1 MTQFDPALT
10 NRTLFSAFLDARARH
25 GRQKP
30 IVEDPE
36 RAPLTY
42 DRLLLASLVLGG
54 KMRARS
60 IKGEAI
66 GVLMPNMNGTIALI
80 LGLSAYGRVPA
91 MLNFTAGIRNLQ
103 AACRTAQIK
112 TIVTSRRFVDTA
124 QLSPVIEALEKND
137 GGDGARSIVYLEDV
151 RKSLTSLEKLGAV
164 VASRFARLL
173 HTRQGST
180 PDQPAI
186 ILFTSGSE
194 GLPKAVVL
202 SHRNLNANAAQ
213 IFAHA
218 DGMLSARDTIFNP
231 LPVFHSF
238 GLTAGL
244 LTGLL
249 NGIKVVLYP
258 SPLHFKQIP
267 KLIGETKA
275 TFLFA
280 TDTFLQSYARA
291 AEKDDLSQVRY
302 VVAGAE
308 KVREETRNMWNKFGT
323 EILEGYG
330 CTEGSPVIACN
341 LPRSNTNG
349 SVGEVLPAIEMRF
362 TDVEGLTDARR
373 LSIRGPN
380 VMLGYMLADA
390 PGKIQPP
397 PDGWHDT
404 GDIVSLDN
412 NIITIRGRAKRFAKI
427 GGEMISLAAVETLVS
442 GIWPQ
447 GAHAVVTIPDPKKGE
462 QIVLVTDKPDA
473 DRDTLLQ
480 EARKQGYPELWIPR
494 AILVVPALPVMGSGK
509 IDYPAA
515 TETARRLRTMM

>member
-1 MTQFDPALT
+1 MTAYDPALA
-10 NRTLFSAFLDARARH
+10 NRTLFGAFLDARSRN
-25 GRQKP
+25 RRDKP
-30 IVEDPE
+30 IIEDPE

-54 KMRARS
+54 KLRPRTT
-60 IKGEAI
+60 KGEAV
-66 GVLMPNMNGTIALI
+66 GVLMPNVNGTVALI
-80 LGLSAYGRVPA
+80 LGLSASGRVPA
-91 MLNFTAGIRNLQ
+91 MLNFTAGVRNLQ
-103 AACRTAQIK
+103 AACRTAQIR
-112 TIVTSRRFVDTA
+112 TIVTSRRFLDTA
-124 QLSPVIEALEKND
+124 QLSPVIEALEKNE
-137 GGDGARSIVYLEDV
+137 GGDGPRTIIYLEDV
-151 RKSLTSLEKLGAV
+151 RKSLTSLEKIGALA
-164 VASRFARLL
+164 ASYFARFL
-173 HTRQGST
+173 HTRQGVS
-180 PDQPAI
+180 PDQPAV

-194 GLPKAVVL
+194 GTPKAVVL
-202 SHRNLNANAAQ
+202 SHSNLNANAAQ

-218 DGMLSARDTIFNP
+218 DGMLSARDTVFNP

-249 NGIKVVLYP
+249 NGMKVVLYP

-267 KLIGETKA
+267 KLIGETQS
-275 TFLFA
+275 TVLFA

-291 AEKDDLSQVRY
+291 ADKDDLSQVRY
-302 VVAGAE
+302 VIAGAE
-308 KVREETRNMWNKFGT
+308 KVREETRKMWDKFGT
-323 EILEGYG
+323 LILEGYG
-330 CTEGSPVIACN
+330 CTECSPVIACN
-341 LPRSNTNG
+341 LPRSNTPG
-349 SVGEVLPAIEMRF
+349 SVGEILPAIEMRF

-373 LSIRGPN
+373 LSVRGPN

-390 PGKIQPP
+390 PGKIQPLA
-397 PDGWHDT
+397 DGWHDT
-404 GDIVSLDN
+404 GDIVSLEN
-412 NIITIRGRAKRFAKI
+412 NVLTIRGRAKRFAKI

-480 EARKQGYPELWIPR
+480 EARKAGYPELWVPR

-515 TETARRLRTMM
+515 TETARRLRPMM